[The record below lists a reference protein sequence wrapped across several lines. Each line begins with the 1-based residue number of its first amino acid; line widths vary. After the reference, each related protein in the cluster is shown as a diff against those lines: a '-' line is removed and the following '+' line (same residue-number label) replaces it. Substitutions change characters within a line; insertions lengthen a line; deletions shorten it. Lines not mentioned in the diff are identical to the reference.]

1 MLTLCRG
8 NCSSCT
14 VETVSGASIAGDG
27 EGRGEVGVG
36 RDEVDEG

>member
-8 NCSSCT
+8 NCSSHT
-14 VETVSGASIAGDG
+14 VESVSGASTAGAG

-36 RDEVDEG
+36 KDEGNER